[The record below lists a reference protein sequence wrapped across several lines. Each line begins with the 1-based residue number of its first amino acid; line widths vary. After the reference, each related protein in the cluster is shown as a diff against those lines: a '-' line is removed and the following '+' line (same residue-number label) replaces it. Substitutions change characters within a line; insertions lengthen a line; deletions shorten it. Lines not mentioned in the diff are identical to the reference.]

1 MKKILGI
8 MPHSIGG
15 RLTTTSILDG
25 FRQNDFDVVI
35 YDELKQNCFDSLL
48 NNDYE
53 FIVGYDFSPIKLKID
68 YDLKMPCIA
77 YFSDVIENKTSGVG
91 YIEYN
96 KYLNNS
102 DIYVFYWDR
111 ELCKNTNFIYQ
122 PHFVNIDVYK
132 NYLKPKYDVT
142 FMGRLDTDLRLKI
155 FIELNKLLPE
165 LSFKY
170 YAIEKHY
177 NDAYLRCGDRDK
189 NILKKAYCGFIDNE
203 QDMAR
208 IINETKIVYN
218 INAQGK
224 SSLNYRTI
232 QVLACQRLIISDKR
246 DELDLFENLIPTY
259 DFIDDLACK
268 IKYYI
273 KNKDEYCKITT
284 NARRII
290 EQKLNSKVCV
300 SKIIKT
306 LLDK

>member
-15 RLTTTSILDG
+15 RLTTISILDG
-25 FRQNDFDVVI
+25 FRLNNFEVVVF
-35 YDELKQNCFDSLL
+35 DELKQNNF
-48 NNDYE
+48 NDFLSDDYD

-68 YDLKMPCIA
+68 YNLNFPCVA

-91 YIEYN
+91 YVEYN
-96 KYLNNS
+96 KYLNNP

-111 ELCKNTNFIYQ
+111 ELCKNTSFIYQ
-122 PHFVNIDVYK
+122 PHFVNIEVYK
-132 NYLKPKYDVT
+132 NYLNPKFDVM
-142 FMGRLDTDLRLKI
+142 FMGRLDTDLRLNT

-177 NDAYLRCGDRDK
+177 NDALLRCNCKDK
-189 NILKKAYCGFIDNE
+189 NILKKTYCGFIDNE
-203 QDMAR
+203 KDMAR
-208 IINETKIVYN
+208 VINEVKIVYN
-218 INAQGK
+218 INAQGI

-232 QVLACQRLIISDKR
+232 QVLACERLVISDKR
-246 DELDLFENLIPTY
+246 TELDLFSNAIPTY
-259 DFIDDLACK
+259 DSINDLARK

-273 KNKDEYCKITT
+273 DNQDKYFKITT
-284 NARRII
+284 FARQII
-290 EQKLNSKVCV
+290 EQKLNSKTCV

-306 LLDK
+306 LLNK